1 MGVQA
6 LKIGRAAVAS
16 ALYLLL
22 LPLVYVVHARFF
34 SVDVVLYSALTDV
47 LLATGLCSLLLWRLA
62 WFSPLGL
69 LEKLQLVAIWF
80 LVGYALAISVPTVLD
95 RSLSFYLLEKLQQR
109 GGGIRQEA
117 LAGIIA
123 DEFMQEHRLV
133 DARLTEQLASGTIAI
148 VDGCVVLTSKG
159 RSIASA
165 SRAFRAHLLP
175 KRRLLMGEYSDDLTD
190 PFARSHAEVAYTC
203 APGLTPSP

>member
-1 MGVQA
+1 LGVQG
-6 LKIGRAAVAS
+6 LKIVRAAAAS

-22 LPLVYVVHARFF
+22 LPLVYVLHARYFT
-34 SVDVVLYSALTDV
+34 VDVVLYSALADV
-47 LLATGLCSLLLWRLA
+47 LLTTGLCSLLLWRLA
-62 WFSPLGL
+62 WFNPLGL
-69 LEKLQLVAIWF
+69 LEKLQLVAIWL

-117 LAGIIA
+117 LAGIIV

-133 DARLTEQLASGTIAI
+133 DARLTEQLASGTIVI
-148 VDGCVVLTSKG
+148 VDGCVALTPKG
-159 RSIASA
+159 RTIASA
-165 SRAFRAHLLP
+165 SRAFRSHLLP

-190 PFARSHAEVAYTC
+190 PFARSPDAVDYAC
-203 APGLTPSP
+203 GPAQARPQ